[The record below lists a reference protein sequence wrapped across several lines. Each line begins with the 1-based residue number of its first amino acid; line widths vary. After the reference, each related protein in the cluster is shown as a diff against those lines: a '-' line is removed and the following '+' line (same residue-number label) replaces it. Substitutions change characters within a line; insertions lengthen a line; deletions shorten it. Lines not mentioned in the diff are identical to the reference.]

1 MPIFKRCSRCG
12 SRIPSGST
20 CECVKK
26 YQRQRY
32 RSYDANQRD
41 KKSRV
46 FYTGKEWLKKR
57 EEILS
62 LDDGIDVYLFMTRG
76 EIRAADTVHH
86 IIPLK
91 DDWEQRFADEN
102 LMSLNHDT
110 HSMIEQK
117 YKTNK
122 PEIEQILIKMLQE
135 YRRQQGQGE
144 SEKF

>member
-41 KKSRV
+41 KKSRA
-46 FYTGKEWLKKR
+46 FYTGKEWQKKR

-62 LDDGIDVYLFMTRG
+62 LDDGIDVYLFMARG

-135 YRRQQGQGE
+135 YRR
-144 SEKF
+144 

>member
-20 CECVKK
+20 CECVRK
-26 YQRQRY
+26 YEKQRY
-32 RSYDANQRD
+32 KTYDMNQRD
-41 KKSRV
+41 KKSRA
-46 FYTGKEWLKKR
+46 FYTGREWQKKR

-62 LDDGIDVYLFMTRG
+62 IDEYIDVYLFMTEG
-76 EIRAADTVHH
+76 AIIAADTVHH

-91 DDWEQRFADEN
+91 DDWQQRFADEN

-117 YKTNK
+117 YKANK
-122 PEIEQILIKMLQE
+122 LEIEQILMKMLKE
-135 YRRQQGQGE
+135 YRRQQG
-144 SEKF
+144 